1 MTNDHDTDHDARID
15 RARGALLG
23 TALGDSVGAPFEGR
37 RHVEADEVEAWLAS
51 DDPLVWTD
59 DTVMTLGLARSL
71 VACGGRVDPQHLG
84 DVFAADH
91 RAEPW
96 RGYGAGPPQIFAAAA
111 RGTPYVDAAAAMFD
125 GSGSYG
131 NGAAMRA
138 APVALVGGGD
148 LAVVADLARA
158 QARVTHAHPMGQDG
172 AALLALAVAAL
183 AGGDGDGDGASG
195 PVTDLAEVVPHL
207 RTERLRTAVG
217 WALDS
222 GPSADAATVAHEL
235 GNGISAAEAVPA
247 AIAAF
252 LGAPDAPRAVVV
264 RAVTLGGDTDTI
276 AAMAGAMAGA
286 HRGAAAMPEAA
297 LDRLEGRAEL
307 VRLADALV
315 ELTRPA

>member
-1 MTNDHDTDHDARID
+1 MTHDHGTDHAARID

-23 TALGDSVGAPFEGR
+23 TALGDAVGAPFEGR
-37 RHVEADEVEAWLAS
+37 RQVEADEAEAWLAS
-51 DDPLVWTD
+51 DEPLVWTD

-71 VACGGRVDPQHLG
+71 VACHGRVDPQHLG

-96 RGYGAGPPQIFAAAA
+96 RGYGAGPPQVFAAAE
-111 RGTPYVDAAAAMFD
+111 RGTPYRDAAAAMFG

-138 APVALVGGGD
+138 APVAVVGGDD
-148 LAVVADLARA
+148 LAVVDDLARA
-158 QARVTHAHPMGQDG
+158 QAQVTHAHPMGQDG

-183 AGGDGDGDGASG
+183 AGGRGDVATG
-195 PVTDLAEVVPHL
+195 PVTRLAEVVPFL
-207 RTERLRTAVG
+207 QTDRLRTAVG

-222 GPSADAATVAHEL
+222 GPSADATTVAHEL

-252 LGAPDAPRAVVV
+252 LGAPDDPRAAVV

-286 HRGAAAMPEAA
+286 HRGAAALPEAA
-297 LDRLEGRAEL
+297 LERLEGRAEL

-315 ELTRPA
+315 ELSRPA